1 MPVVTKLVTQKNGEY
16 INLFVDDDF
25 CCGISLNQV
34 SEWKLYKGQIIS
46 AKQIDE
52 ICRQA
57 SQNRA
62 YVAAIRYLSYR
73 IRSSGEV
80 RQYLRRR
87 NLEEMAE
94 YVIERLTSEKYLD
107 DVEFTKSWLKMR
119 CDMNWSL
126 RAIKQDLVRKG
137 IAHETIEKLVIDI
150 DSEASIRYLIDKKN
164 RYQKHDRDKMT
175 KYLSGKGF
183 DYEQIKKCLD
193 EINTA

>member
-87 NLEEMAE
+87 NLEEMTE